1 MTDTSEYSEIRNNKE
16 SKLNSL
22 AFSITTTVREPI
34 LLLDKNFRFL
44 RANQSFYKIMEL
56 ENEQSFI
63 AGSQSDK
70 NIFKKITTTL
80 QAEFSAGKQIEN
92 CNLTLDFPSQEP
104 KKFLVN
110 ASKIEDDQL
119 LLVSFSLK
127 ENRLENFDEIFA
139 QAPSII

>member
-80 QAEFSAGKQIEN
+80 QAEFSAE
-92 CNLTLDFPSQEP
+92 
-104 KKFLVN
+104 
-110 ASKIEDDQL
+110 
-119 LLVSFSLK
+119 LK
-127 ENRLENFDEIFA
+127 TVI
-139 QAPSII
+139 